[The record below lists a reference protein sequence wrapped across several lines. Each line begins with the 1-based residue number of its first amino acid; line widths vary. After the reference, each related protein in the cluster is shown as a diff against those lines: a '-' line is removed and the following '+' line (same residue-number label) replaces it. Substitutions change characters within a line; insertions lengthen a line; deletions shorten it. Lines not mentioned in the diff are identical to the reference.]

1 MGKRWSFAKHGI
13 SHPPLPPA
21 FPIKA
26 TSTNKTKHPLA
37 SSSLRNLSLLECLP
51 QSDFWTADPK
61 FDDFTDLQKATDWLK
76 SYW

>member
-1 MGKRWSFAKHGI
+1 MGKSLSFAKRGV
-13 SHPPLPPA
+13 SRPPLPPT

-26 TSTNKTKHPLA
+26 TSTNKTNHPLS
-37 SSSLRNLSLLECLP
+37 SSSLQILSLLECLP